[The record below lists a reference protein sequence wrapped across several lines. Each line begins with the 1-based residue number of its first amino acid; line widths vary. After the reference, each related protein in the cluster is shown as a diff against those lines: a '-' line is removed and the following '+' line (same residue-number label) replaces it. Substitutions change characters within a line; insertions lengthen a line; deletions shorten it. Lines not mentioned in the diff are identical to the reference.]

1 MRAEAQLLDRVRN
14 RELGE
19 IKKSLPLFVQKEREF
34 KELQD
39 QEALERLQAAH
50 SIKEARGRVPLDD
63 VIEH

>member
-1 MRAEAQLLDRVRN
+1 MRAKAQLLDRVRN

-39 QEALERLQAAH
+39 QEALERLQVTL

>member
-39 QEALERLQAAH
+39 QEALERLQATL